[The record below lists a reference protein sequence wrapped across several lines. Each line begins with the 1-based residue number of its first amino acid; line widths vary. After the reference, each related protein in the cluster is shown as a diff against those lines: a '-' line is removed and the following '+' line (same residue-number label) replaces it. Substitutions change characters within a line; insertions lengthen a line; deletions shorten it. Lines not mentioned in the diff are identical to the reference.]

1 MTIRITTTRAVTA
14 LVLALAYV
22 VLAPATPAAAD
33 REHQQI
39 MADLRMLQE
48 QTQQLQALM
57 TDLGEALKA
66 VNSRIEDQTSLE
78 RKAFADGKVQ
88 MDTMSGDIRVVRE
101 KVDETNV
108 RLGTITQELESLRQA
123 IPEPGPSRRCPSNT
137 DAGAVPGAT
146 PGGAAPPQTA
156 ATTPQPNPG
165 VQPQRLFDSSY
176 GDYTTGNY
184 VARGAGIR
192 KLPGIFSQEHARA
205 RSAALCRRIAL
216 RGRRKTW
223 RRSSPTIASLPTI
236 RDPHRFRTAYYKRGM
251 ALRAAGRSRARA
263 RVVRSVN
270 QTISRHTTGG
280 PCQATARIGESA
292 DQIRCGRTVAT
303 TERRT
308 SMGSVNKVILVGN
321 LGRDAELRYT
331 PGGAAVAT
339 LNLATTEVFKD
350 REGQKKEDTQWHR
363 VILWGKTAETLQDY
377 LTKGKQIY
385 VEGKLQTRKW
395 KDKDGNDKYTTEV
408 RGDRVVLL
416 SGGGR
421 GDGAGRGEGGG
432 RSTPA
437 AAADDFSHGEPGGSV
452 ELTDDDIPF

>member
-1 MTIRITTTRAVTA
+1 MTIHITTTRAVAA

-22 VLAPATPAAAD
+22 ALTPATPAAAD

-39 MADLRMLQE
+39 MADLRILQE

-88 MDTMSGDIRVVRE
+88 MDTMSGDLRIVRE

-108 RLGTITQELESLRQA
+108 RLGTITQELESIRQA
-123 IPEPGPSRRCPSNT
+123 IPEPGAFQQLPVNT
-137 DAGAVPGAT
+137 DPTAAPGTT
-146 PGGAAPPQTA
+146 PGGSAPPPTSIDDVRRIRAFSRSGSVRQRRGATTPA
-156 ATTPQPNPG
+156 ATTPSPSQG
-165 VQPQRLFDSSY
+165 FDSYLRSFPKHTQAHEAQLY
-176 GDYTTGNY
+176 IGESLAWEKKDMDAVAAYDRVIANY
-184 VARGAGIR
+184 
-192 KLPGIFSQEHARA
+192 PG
-205 RSAALCRRIAL
+205 
-216 RGRRKTW
+216 
-223 RRSSPTIASLPTI
+223 SPSVP
-236 RDPHRFRTAYYKRGM
+236 TAYYKRGM
-251 ALRAAGRSRARA
+251 AFERLGEAARA
-263 RVVRSVN
+263 RESYEALIK
-270 QTISRHTTGG
+270 QFPDSQ
-280 PCQATARIGESA
+280 QAVLAKQRLEPAESA
-292 DQIRCGRTVAT
+292 DQIGGLLQRSGH
-303 TERRT
+303 

-432 RSTPA
+432 GRSTPA
-437 AAADDFSHGEPGGSV
+437 AAADDFGHAEPGGSV